1 MMQLKLQRAFHLA
14 ALQSFELRRKLQ
26 PETAMKFALIS
37 DVHANLPAFEA
48 CLARC
53 EEMGV
58 DQFVVLGDIVGYGPD
73 PEVVTQK
80 VMELAAQGASVIR
93 GNHDE
98 AIFASSPNMNDAAR
112 AAIEWTK
119 QQLSVASLN
128 FLRQLP
134 LTAEFGDALAVHSEA
149 SQPGKWSYITC
160 AAEAHRSLTATTAR
174 VTFCGHVH
182 VPQLYCFTA
191 TSKVIGHR
199 PVTGVAIPLLPQRRW
214 LAVIGSAG
222 QPRDGNPAAAFATFD
237 SSTRELV
244 YRRAPYDV
252 EATAERMRK
261 VGLPERL
268 AQRLFTGH

>member
-1 MMQLKLQRAFHLA
+1 MMQLKLHRTFHLA
-14 ALQSFELRRKLQ
+14 TLQSFKLQ
-26 PETAMKFALIS
+26 RRLRPETAMKFALIS

-48 CLARC
+48 CLAKC
-53 EEMGV
+53 GEQGV
-58 DQFVVLGDIVGYGPD
+58 DQFVIMGDIVGYGPD
-73 PEVVTQK
+73 PEAVTQR
-80 VMELAAQGASVIR
+80 VMELAARGASVIL

-98 AIFASSPNMNDAAR
+98 AIFANSPNMHEAAR

-119 QQLSVASLN
+119 QRLSVASIN

-134 LTAEFGDALAVHSEA
+134 LTAEFGGALAVHSEA
-149 SQPGKWSYITC
+149 SQPARWNYVTC

-182 VPQLYCFTA
+182 VPQLYCLTA
-191 TSKVIGHR
+191 TAKVISHT
-199 PVTGVAIPLLPQRRW
+199 PVTGVAIPLLQQRRW

-237 SSTRELV
+237 ASTRELV

-261 VGLPERL
+261 LGLPERL
-268 AQRLFTGH
+268 AQRLFIGH